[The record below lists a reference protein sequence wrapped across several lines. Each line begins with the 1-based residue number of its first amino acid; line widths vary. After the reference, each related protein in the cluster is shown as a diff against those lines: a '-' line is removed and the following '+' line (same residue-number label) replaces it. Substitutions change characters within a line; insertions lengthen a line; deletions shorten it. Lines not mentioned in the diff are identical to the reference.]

1 MTVIV
6 RPITPEDAPDLA
18 RMAAALSAHEGAPV
32 PPFDAAT
39 VRRWGFGA
47 DRRFD
52 GVVATAGGRTVG
64 YALFHD
70 GFHVGQGAPG
80 LVLMDLYTEP
90 AMRRRGVGRA
100 LMAAVA
106 DAARRRAGTW
116 VVWQAHPDNPDGLA
130 FYRSIG
136 ARRYRA
142 ADFELSLAGEPA
154 SLSGRDQQE

>member
-6 RPITPEDAPDLA
+6 RPIVPEDAPEVA
-18 RMAAALSAHEGAPV
+18 RMAAALSAHEGQPP
-32 PPFDAAT
+32 PPFDADT
-39 VRRWGFGA
+39 VGRWGFGG

-52 GVVATAGGRTVG
+52 GVVAIEGGRPVG

-70 GFHVGQGAPG
+70 GFHVGRGSPG

-90 AMRRRGVGRA
+90 AMRRRGIGQA

-116 VVWQAHPDNPDGLA
+116 VVWQVHPDNPEGLA

-142 ADFELSLAGEPA
+142 ADFELTLAGDPTLTPGA
-154 SLSGRDQQE
+154 GRRE

>member
-6 RPITPEDAPDLA
+6 RAMTQDDAPAVA
-18 RMAAALSAHEGAPV
+18 RMAMALSEHEGVAA
-32 PPFDAAT
+32 PPFDAEA
-39 VRRWGFGA
+39 VRRWGFGP

-52 GVVATAGGRTVG
+52 GLVAELEGRIVG

-80 LVLMDLYTEP
+80 LVLMDLYAEP
-90 AMRRRGVGRA
+90 PVRRRGVGRA

-106 DAARRRAGTW
+106 EAARRRRGTW
-116 VVWQAHPDNPDGLA
+116 VAWQVHPDNVEGLA
-130 FYRSIG
+130 FYRAIG

-142 ADFELSLAGEPA
+142 ADFELPV
-154 SLSGRDQQE
+154 DD